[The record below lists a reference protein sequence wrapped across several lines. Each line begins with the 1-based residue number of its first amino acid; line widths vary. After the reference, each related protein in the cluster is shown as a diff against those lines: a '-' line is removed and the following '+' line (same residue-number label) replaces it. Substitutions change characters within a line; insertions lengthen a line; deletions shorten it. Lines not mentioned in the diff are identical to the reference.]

1 VVKTFDLAFRPH
13 EANILHAVPG
23 NVIRLYDTAVA
34 APPPP
39 GPDLSDTR
47 VKYDVRCPS
56 YKSLLRYALRI
67 LRGRLKAKLTG
78 KE

>member
-1 VVKTFDLAFRPH
+1 M
-13 EANILHAVPG
+13 
-23 NVIRLYDTAVA
+23 
-34 APPPP
+34 
-39 GPDLSDTR
+39 
-47 VKYDVRCPS
+47 KYDVRCPS